1 MKKLIAVL
9 SVALVLV
16 FSCVLTSFADDSTMV
31 DLLTVLRDRAMYIF
45 IAVFFILLVIVAFK
59 FVIVRGRNV

>member
-1 MKKLIAVL
+1 MYDTYSRYIYEWLTTNRIADKIN
-9 SVALVLV
+9 SV
-16 FSCVLTSFADDSTMV
+16 V

-59 FVIVRGRNV
+59 FVTVRGRNV

>member
-1 MKKLIAVL
+1 MYDTYSRYIYEWLTTNRIA
-9 SVALVLV
+9 
-16 FSCVLTSFADDSTMV
+16 DKINTMV

-59 FVIVRGRNV
+59 FVTVRGRNV

>member
-1 MKKLIAVL
+1 MYDTYSRYIYEWLTTNRIA
-9 SVALVLV
+9 
-16 FSCVLTSFADDSTMV
+16 DKINIMV

-59 FVIVRGRNV
+59 FVTVRGRNV

>member
-1 MKKLIAVL
+1 MYDTYSRYIYEWLTTNRIA
-9 SVALVLV
+9 
-16 FSCVLTSFADDSTMV
+16 DKINTMV

-59 FVIVRGRNV
+59 FVTVRGRNI